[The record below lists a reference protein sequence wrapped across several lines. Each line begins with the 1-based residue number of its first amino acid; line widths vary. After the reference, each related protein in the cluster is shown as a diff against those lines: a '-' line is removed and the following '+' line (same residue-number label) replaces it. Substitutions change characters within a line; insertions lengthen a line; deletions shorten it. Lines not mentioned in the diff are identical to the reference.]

1 MALFLTIAYIGTMQ
15 RPSIYTLASA
25 IAAAGALVV
34 TEPAGAGP
42 DVSEKVQ
49 ACVACHGAAG
59 NSAMPEIPILAG
71 QTSRYIYLQLRDFKE
86 GRRKN
91 ELMSPMAK
99 DLTKEEMLAFGDYFA
114 AQKRTGQNE
123 RGDTSQVSAGN
134 KIADAALC
142 TMCHLG
148 GFAGQNEVPKVAG
161 QHYSYVKK
169 QLMAFKY
176 KERTNDAGNMQA
188 VVRTMSDEDLEALAA
203 YVATLK

>member
-1 MALFLTIAYIGTMQ
+1 MQ
-15 RPSIYTLASA
+15 KHKLSILAASA
-25 IAAAGALVV
+25 GCIGAMLATV
-34 TEPAGAGP
+34 PAQAGP
-42 DVSEKVQ
+42 DISEKAQ
-49 ACVACHGAAG
+49 ACMACHGAGG
-59 NSAMPEIPILAG
+59 NSAMPEVPILAG
-71 QTSRYIYLQLRDFKE
+71 QTPRYIYLQLRDFKE

-99 DLTKEEMLAFGDYFA
+99 DLTKEEMLALGDYFA
-114 AQKRTGQNE
+114 AQKRTVANE
-123 RGDTSQVSAGN
+123 RGDETRVLAGN

-148 GFAGQNEVPKVAG
+148 GLAGQNEVPRVGG

-188 VVRTMSDEDLEALAA
+188 VVRTMPDEDLEALAS
-203 YVATLK
+203 YIATLK

>member
-1 MALFLTIAYIGTMQ
+1 MQKHQFLTIAAATAMIGA
-15 RPSIYTLASA
+15 L
-25 IAAAGALVV
+25 AAAA
-34 TEPAGAGP
+34 PADAGP
-42 DVSEKVQ
+42 DISEKV
-49 ACVACHGAAG
+49 ALCAGCHGAGG
-59 NSAMPEIPILAG
+59 NSVMPEVPILAG
-71 QTSRYIYLQLRDFKE
+71 QSARYIYLQLRDFKE

-114 AQKRTGQNE
+114 AQKRTVENE
-123 RGDTSQVSAGN
+123 RGDATKVTAGN

-148 GFAGQNEVPKVAG
+148 GFAGQNEVPRVGG

-176 KERTNDAGNMQA
+176 KQRTNDAGNMQA
-188 VVRTMSDEDLEALAA
+188 VVKTLPDEELEALAS
-203 YVATLK
+203 YIATLK

>member
-1 MALFLTIAYIGTMQ
+1 MQKNITPLFL
-15 RPSIYTLASA
+15 A
-25 IAAAGALVV
+25 IAVAGIGALAVAR
-34 TEPAGAGP
+34 PAGAGP

-49 ACVACHGAAG
+49 VCAGCHGAGG
-59 NSAMPEIPILAG
+59 NSVMPEVPILAG
-71 QTSRYIYLQLRDFKE
+71 QSARYIYLQLRDFKE

-99 DLTKEEMLAFGDYFA
+99 DLTKDEMLALGDYFA
-114 AQKRTGQNE
+114 TQKRVVENE
-123 RGDTSQVSAGN
+123 RGDATKVADGN

-148 GFAGQNEVPKVAG
+148 GFAGQNEVPRVGG

-176 KERTNDAGNMQA
+176 KQRTNDAGNMQA
-188 VVRTMSDEDLEALAA
+188 VVKTLPDEELEALAS
-203 YVATLK
+203 YIATLK

>member
-1 MALFLTIAYIGTMQ
+1 MQKRTFLLLSAAV
-15 RPSIYTLASA
+15 ASL
-25 IAAAGALVV
+25 GLVTTATPV
-34 TEPAGAGP
+34 LAGP
-42 DVSEKVQ
+42 DISEKVQ
-49 ACVACHGAAG
+49 ACAACHGAGG
-59 NSAMPEIPILAG
+59 NSPMPEVPILAG

-99 DLTKEEMLAFGDYFA
+99 DLTKEEMLALGDYFA
-114 AQKRTGQNE
+114 GQKRVVQNE
-123 RGDTSQVSAGN
+123 RGDAAKVDAGN

-148 GFAGQNEVPKVAG
+148 GLAGQNEVPRVGG
-161 QHYSYVKK
+161 QHYTYVKK

-188 VVRTMSDEDLEALAA
+188 VVRTLPDEELEALAS
-203 YVATLK
+203 YIATLK

>member
-1 MALFLTIAYIGTMQ
+1 MQKITSISLAAVIAGIG
-15 RPSIYTLASA
+15 A
-25 IAAAGALVV
+25 ILSNVPAQAA
-34 TEPAGAGP
+34 P
-42 DVSEKVQ
+42 DVSDKAQ
-49 ACVACHGAAG
+49 ACIACHGAGG
-59 NSAMPEIPILAG
+59 NSAMPEVPILAG
-71 QTSRYIYLQLRDFKE
+71 QTARYIYLQLRDFKE

-99 DLTKEEMLAFGDYFA
+99 DLTKEEMLALGDYFA
-114 AQKRTGQNE
+114 AQKRTVANE
-123 RGDTSQVSAGN
+123 RGDDAKVAVGN

-142 TMCHLG
+142 TMCHQG
-148 GFAGQNEVPKVAG
+148 GFAGQNEVPRVGG

-188 VVRTMSDEDLEALAA
+188 VVRTMPDEDLEALAA

>member
-1 MALFLTIAYIGTMQ
+1 MQKTTVYPLLAAIAALGA
-15 RPSIYTLASA
+15 LASA
-25 IAAAGALVV
+25 S
-34 TEPAGAGP
+34 PAGAGP
-42 DVSEKVQ
+42 DISEKAQ
-49 ACVACHGAAG
+49 ACMACHGAGG
-59 NSAMPEIPILAG
+59 NSAMPEVPILAG

-99 DLTKEEMLAFGDYFA
+99 DLSKEEMLALGDYFA

-123 RGDTSQVSAGN
+123 RGDATRVDAGN

>member
-1 MALFLTIAYIGTMQ
+1 MQKRHALIL
-15 RPSIYTLASA
+15 SA
-25 IAAAGALVV
+25 AVAGLGALAA
-34 TEPAGAGP
+34 TIPAQAGP
-42 DVSEKVQ
+42 DVAEKAQ
-49 ACVACHGAAG
+49 ACMACHGAGG
-59 NSAMPEIPILAG
+59 NSAMPEVPILAG

-99 DLTKEEMLAFGDYFA
+99 DLTKEEMLALGDYFA

-123 RGDTSQVSAGN
+123 RGDNAKVDAGN

-188 VVRTMSDEDLEALAA
+188 VVRTMPDEDLEALAA

>member
-1 MALFLTIAYIGTMQ
+1 MQKRSLNAPKRTALGLLG
-15 RPSIYTLASA
+15 SLGLV
-25 IAAAGALVV
+25 AGLQ
-34 TEPAGAGP
+34 PAVAGP
-42 DVSEKVQ
+42 DIESKLQ
-49 ACVACHGAAG
+49 ACTACHGPGG
-59 NSAMPEIPILAG
+59 NSAMPEVPVLAG

-99 DLTKEEMLAFGDYFA
+99 DLTKEEMLALGDHFA
-114 AQKRTGQNE
+114 GQKRVVENE
-123 RGDTSQVSAGN
+123 RGDATKVALGN
-134 KIADAALC
+134 KVADAALC

-148 GFAGQNEVPKVAG
+148 GFAGQNEVPRVGG
-161 QHYSYVKK
+161 QHFSYVKK

-188 VVRTMSDEDLEALAA
+188 VVRTLPDEELEALAA

>member
-1 MALFLTIAYIGTMQ
+1 MQKPYALILAAAVAGIGTA
-15 RPSIYTLASA
+15 LAT
-25 IAAAGALVV
+25 V
-34 TEPAGAGP
+34 PAKAGP
-42 DVSEKVQ
+42 DIAEKAQ
-49 ACVACHGAAG
+49 ACAACHGAGG
-59 NSAMPEIPILAG
+59 NSAMPEVPILAG

-99 DLTKEEMLAFGDYFA
+99 DLTKEEMLALGDYFA
-114 AQKRTGQNE
+114 AQKRVVANE
-123 RGDTSQVSAGN
+123 RGDDAKVVAGN

-148 GFAGQNEVPKVAG
+148 GFAGQNEVPRVGG

-188 VVRTMSDEDLEALAA
+188 VVRTMPDEDLEALAS
-203 YVATLK
+203 YIATLK